1 MVAVIGFVLMLPLAY
16 SAWFTPDEYLRTM
29 NAGRQRLR
37 KRAPWFPETLS
48 YDFYERHP
56 NFDVFIA
63 RSRFVGSVRESV
75 VPCWFGLR
83 PLTNALL
90 RAPFGGL

>member
-1 MVAVIGFVLMLPLAY
+1 VVAVIGFVLMLPLAY

-63 RSRFVGSVRESV
+63 RAGYL
-75 VPCWFGLR
+75 FGL
-83 PLTNALL
+83 LFIGLL
-90 RAPFGGL
+90 IVVAIRGLF